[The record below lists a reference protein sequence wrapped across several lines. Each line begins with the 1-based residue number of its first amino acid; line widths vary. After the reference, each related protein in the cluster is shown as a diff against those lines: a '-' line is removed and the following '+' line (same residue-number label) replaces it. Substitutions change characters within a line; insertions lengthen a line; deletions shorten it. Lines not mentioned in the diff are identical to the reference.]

1 MQGGGYADASYGP
14 HRLAAKDTTLS
25 RWRHGFESRW
35 GCFNLSNCGPQTWP
49 QIVGRVTREQTA
61 QPAQSKSSQCAA
73 GEISVVTRQGHPDF
87 LDLPW
92 HSPLTQ
98 WGDLTDR
105 LVEVRRGH
113 SRHVVRM
120 VRYTERVYALKETQ
134 PERAEHE
141 HRLLRRLEEQR
152 LPAVRPIG
160 VVTGRRDRDGGELGA
175 VLITRYLDFSLP
187 YQHLFRTLSATLFYE
202 RLLDAAVVLL
212 SRLHLDGIYW
222 GDMSLA
228 NLLFRRDAGA
238 LMAYL
243 VDAETAEL
251 HPQLSD
257 AMRNHDLELGA
268 ENLAAG
274 LLDAQCAGWLDD
286 RFDPFEIGREL
297 IERYRRLWAELTH
310 TEIVAADERWRINAR
325 IERLNELGFDVE
337 ELSIV
342 RSGDGTRLRIRPI
355 VVEEGHA
362 HLRLRRLTGLEV
374 QENQARTLLNA
385 LDAYGLV
392 LEREAG
398 GPLPEAVKA
407 YRWLAERYEPVIEA
421 IPERYRDR
429 LDDAQMIYEFIQHRY
444 ERSTAAGR
452 QMHNDEALV
461 TFITDVLDTLPVE
474 RMLADERTLADGV

>member
-1 MQGGGYADASYGP
+1 MT
-14 HRLAAKDTTLS
+14 LA
-25 RWRHGFESRW
+25 
-35 GCFNLSNCGPQTWP
+35 
-49 QIVGRVTREQTA
+49 QTA
-61 QPAQSKSSQCAA
+61 PAAPAEAASSVA
-73 GEISVVTRQGHPDF
+73 GLSVVTRQGHPDF

-92 HSPLTQ
+92 GRPLAE
-98 WGDLTDR
+98 WGDHTER
-105 LVEVRRGH
+105 LVELRRGR
-113 SRHVVRM
+113 SRHIVRM
-120 VRYTERVYALKETQ
+120 VRYGERVYALKETRPRLAQ
-134 PERAEHE
+134 HE
-141 HRLLRRLEEQR
+141 HRLLRHLEEER

-160 VVTGRRDRDGGELGA
+160 VVTGRHDGGGTELDS

-187 YQHLFRTLSATLFYE
+187 YQHVFRTVSAPRLCD

-212 SRLHLDGIYW
+212 SRLHLEGVYW

-243 VDAETAEL
+243 VDAETTEH

-257 AMRNHDLELGA
+257 AMRSHDVELGA
-268 ENLAAG
+268 ENIAAG
-274 LLDAQCAGWLDD
+274 LLDAQSAGWLDD
-286 RFDPFEIGREL
+286 QIDPLEIGREL
-297 IERYRRLWAELTH
+297 VDRYRRLWAELTH
-310 TEIVAADERWRINAR
+310 EEIVSADERWRINAR

-337 ELSIV
+337 ELEIV
-342 RSGDGTRLRIRPI
+342 RSADGTRLRIRPV

-392 LEREAG
+392 LERESG
-398 GPLPEAVKA
+398 RPLPEAVKA

-444 ERSTAAGR
+444 ERSKAAGR
-452 QMHNDEALV
+452 QVDNEEALV
-461 TFITDVLDTLPVE
+461 TFVADVLETLP
-474 RMLADERTLADGV
+474 DERLLPAGAAHGAHGPSSSTPKLR